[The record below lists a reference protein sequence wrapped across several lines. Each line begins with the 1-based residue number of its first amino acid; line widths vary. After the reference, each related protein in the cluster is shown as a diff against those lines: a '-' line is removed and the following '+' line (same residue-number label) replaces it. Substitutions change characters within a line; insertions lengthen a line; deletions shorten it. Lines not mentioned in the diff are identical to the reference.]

1 MGAIDRAFCQAGAT
15 DRREASN
22 GYPGS
27 LELISAT
34 DDMRRRYIKHYFRA
48 EIDDPINYHFVIN
61 TGAIGYQ
68 ETANII
74 AEATANIQSLA

>member
-1 MGAIDRAFCQAGAT
+1 VRQIEEQHRLGTQ
-15 DRREASN
+15 EAV
-22 GYPGS
+22 
-27 LELISAT
+27 ELISAT

-68 ETANII
+68 ETAHII
-74 AEATANIQSLA
+74 AEATMNIQTLA